1 MAHQVIARKWR
12 PQDFGS
18 LIGQSHI
25 SQTLI
30 NALRGDRIP
39 HVLLF
44 TGPRGTGKTSSAR
57 IFAKSLRCENSKDFI
72 PCNKCTSCEDITSG
86 RAVDVVEIDGAS
98 NNGVDAIRELRETV
112 GYMPSSG
119 KFKIYIIDEVHMLS
133 GSAFNALLKTLE
145 EPPPHVVF
153 VLATTEVQKIPNTIL
168 SRCQRFDFR
177 RIPAR
182 LISEHLKTIC
192 DKEKVKFEDEALW
205 LVARQ
210 GDGSMR
216 DSQSLLEQVISFSDG
231 KITSQKV
238 IDVLGLTDRALLLD
252 AISAIVRRDQ
262 VSVIQVI
269 EKLFGSGYDPSI
281 FAQDLVEEIRHLMLI
296 KVIQEDS
303 SPAIDLSDEE
313 IAYLRDLSSE
323 LSTEDV
329 HMIFDMSLKG
339 VNELLMSQ
347 DSRVVLEM
355 LLLRMAAA
363 PRIMELTQINWTG
376 NQTSAST
383 PAPQSKA
390 TVNPATKSVQKKTP
404 QQEKPA
410 LEKRPAGADHKWIE
424 LVERIK
430 SVNAMVGAKLDHVK
444 FVSLDGSELKLQIPE
459 KYKFLS
465 GQIDSDDFKKKLKN
479 YTKTF
484 WDMACNIEFVDFSE
498 KPAMTAHET
507 KVKQAEDE
515 QANIRTE
522 VESHPLVKTAKDL
535 FNSEITSIKE
545 RP

>member
-12 PQDFGS
+12 PQDFNA
-18 LIGQSHI
+18 LVGQSHI
-25 SQTLI
+25 SQTLL
-30 NALRGDRIP
+30 NALRADRIP

-57 IFAKSLRCENSKDFI
+57 ILAKSLRCPNAKDFI
-72 PCNKCTSCEDITSG
+72 PCNKCTTCEDITSG

-119 KFKIYIIDEVHMLS
+119 SYKVYIIDEVHMLS

-145 EPPPHVVF
+145 EPPPHIVF

-182 LISEHLKTIC
+182 LISEHLTTIC
-192 DKEKVKFEDEALW
+192 KKENVDFEAEALW

-238 IDVLGLTDRALLLD
+238 IEVLGLTDRTLLLD
-252 AISAIVRRDQ
+252 AISALVRRDQ
-262 VSVIQVI
+262 ISAIQVI
-269 EKLFGSGYDPSI
+269 EKLFSSGYDPSV

-296 KVIQEDS
+296 KVISEEKS
-303 SPAIDLSDEE
+303 SAIDLSDEE
-313 IAYLRDLSSE
+313 IAYLRDLSSD

-329 HMIFDMSLKG
+329 HMLFDMALKG
-339 VNELLMSQ
+339 VNDLLASQ
-347 DSRVVLEM
+347 DTRVVLEM

-363 PRIMELTQINWTG
+363 PRILDLANMQWGTTPS
-376 NQTSAST
+376 QTHQA
-383 PAPQSKA
+383 APKPIKN
-390 TVNPATKSVQKKTP
+390 TVNTTKASPQPTLKKKAVDEDT
-404 QQEKPA
+404 
-410 LEKRPAGADHKWIE
+410 RTHKWVE

-430 SVNAMVGAKLDHVK
+430 SVNPMMGAKLDHVQ
-444 FVSLDGSELKLQIPE
+444 FVDFKDQILELQIPE
-459 KYKFLS
+459 SYKFLS
-465 GQIDSDDFKKKLKN
+465 GQLDSEDFKKKLKN

-484 WDMACNIEFVDFSE
+484 WDKPFEIQFVNQGQ
-498 KPAMTAHET
+498 KTAVSSHELGL
-507 KVKQAEDE
+507 KKQADE
-515 QANIRTE
+515 KAAEKSE
-522 VESHPLVKTAKDL
+522 VENHPLVQSAKNL